1 MSLRHLVLMP
11 WRVKSFDS
19 KPIRLVA
26 CVSGQPSAMWL
37 KLDQKLGSATC
48 KVLGNRNGMLKT
60 SKGGFRGLQNP
71 GHSRPTL
78 IQVHTER
85 CVHFWAKKV

>member
-26 CVSGQPSAMWL
+26 
-37 KLDQKLGSATC
+37 KLDQKLGSDTC
-48 KVLGNRNGMLKT
+48 KALGNRNGMLKT

-78 IQVHTER
+78 IQVHIGKMCSLLGQEGVTN
-85 CVHFWAKKV
+85 